1 MVISS
6 QRTLYNVDLHLSML
20 LGRDYMTKPNTTL
33 NEKFD
38 VLADV
43 NGPEGMYPKLQ
54 YYCIGIGGDQ
64 LSESVSG
71 FPVSEHS
78 PMDAALFEQIPF
90 VIRPI
95 QQDLTPT
102 ERANYRFRV
111 IETIKN
117 ETYVCYYLKVIP
129 GYTLRDDF
137 YKVTTVNGLST
148 LKLMDTDNPEFLNPV
163 PRNRRLNY
171 DNMNTTEFITKIAK
185 LEFNL
190 MHNDIKELENV
201 LNILGK
207 DGRQLTEIGVCT
219 GIDNIIDGNVEAS
232 SVQIAFHLGVNLD
245 LVQSINVDNNIIR
258 VIEIGGSEGLTFGNP
273 KNG

>member
-43 NGPEGMYPKLQ
+43 NVPEGMYPKLQ

-129 GYTLRDDF
+129 
-137 YKVTTVNGLST
+137 
-148 LKLMDTDNPEFLNPV
+148 
-163 PRNRRLNY
+163 
-171 DNMNTTEFITKIAK
+171 KIAK

-201 LNILGK
+201 LNVLGK
-207 DGRQLTEIGVCT
+207 DGKQLTEIGVCT
-219 GIDNIIDGNVEAS
+219 GIDNLIDGNVEAS